1 MKQWKKQHLA
11 GVVGVLIGVSLAW
24 KLGFSP
30 ALFVVMIGLVVV
42 ALVAKLYDI
51 DRYYLEK
58 GPYAFSYKKE
68 NKK

>member
-1 MKQWKKQHLA
+1 MKQWKINHLA

-24 KLGFSP
+24 KLGFS
-30 ALFVVMIGLVVV
+30 ATLFTIVIGLVVV
-42 ALVAKLYDI
+42 ALVVKLYDI
-51 DRYYLEK
+51 DQYYLEK